1 MRALLPKK
9 PAWLIGTAAIGA
21 VAVFLYAILAYLG
34 PWRAG
39 RGPSLVFGITAAVIV
54 LLQAMYPLRRRLLAF
69 PLGNAQRWLQFHI
82 YGGVLALLFVLI
94 HEGFRLPGG
103 AMGWALLLLS
113 AWAAVSG
120 LVGVWLQKWIPA
132 ASGGLEVEALFER
145 IPELVEKLQK
155 EAAALADGSSEVFER
170 FYREDVSPALAGV
183 QGSWGYV
190 LDVRSGRDRRLAAFD
205 RMSAFLAETE
215 RPRLQDLRTVVT
227 EKLELDAQFS
237 LQRLL
242 RTWTLLH
249 VPPSAALLGLMLF
262 HAGANIYYLW
272 GSGR

>member
-103 AMGWALLLLS
+103 AMG
-113 AWAAVSG
+113 
-120 LVGVWLQKWIPA
+120 
-132 ASGGLEVEALFER
+132 
-145 IPELVEKLQK
+145 
-155 EAAALADGSSEVFER
+155 
-170 FYREDVSPALAGV
+170 
-183 QGSWGYV
+183 
-190 LDVRSGRDRRLAAFD
+190 
-205 RMSAFLAETE
+205 
-215 RPRLQDLRTVVT
+215 
-227 EKLELDAQFS
+227 
-237 LQRLL
+237 
-242 RTWTLLH
+242 
-249 VPPSAALLGLMLF
+249 
-262 HAGANIYYLW
+262 
-272 GSGR
+272 